1 MSLRSATTVQG
12 KPSEYVQKVF
22 PIIIVP
28 MYHDDPISLRA
39 KLTQYRSGLA
49 GA

>member
-1 MSLRSATTVQG
+1 MSLPSATTVHG

>member
-22 PIIIVP
+22 PIITVP
-28 MYHDDPISLRA
+28 PSVL
-39 KLTQYRSGLA
+39 
-49 GA
+49 